1 MKMKRLLLALTL
13 MLSFV
18 SAFAQEERVEM
29 ADAMHSNGK
38 IYVVVGVVLI
48 VLFGV
53 FAYLIALD
61 KKLKKL
67 EKNQRI

>member
-18 SAFAQEERVEM
+18 STFAQEERVEM